1 MSGYLGRMLQAAVGN
16 ELRLH
21 PMAGSI
27 YGERDT
33 SAELSL
39 RPDLGEPLRTEDQD
53 PAQSERT
60 VVSRG
65 LAAPVATT
73 QAAAPAAFFEQ
84 YEPLQPP
91 RRRPEAHRPGA
102 AELSSQ
108 PRADLDAPYGHDPVR
123 AMKSYHE
130 PSDTTPRMRDR
141 SDVDGD
147 APQVRGGLNL
157 QDVPSKAAADRATG
171 VTGEQSVTV
180 ARDRNATPT
189 LGELTPRDAAPT
201 VASAVQAWPAAR
213 HQTIPR
219 HQAAHPRRTEEPE
232 VQVHI
237 GRIEVLA
244 VQPPAPTVPA
254 PRRERTTS
262 LADYLAGRNGRGR

>member
-1 MSGYLGRMLQAAVGN
+1 MSGYLGRMLQAAVGS

-33 SAELSL
+33 SAEQSL

-73 QAAAPAAFFEQ
+73 QAAAPVAFFEQ

-91 RRRPEAHRPGA
+91 RRRPEAHRPGV

-108 PRADLDAPYGHDPVR
+108 PRADLDAPHGRDPVR

-141 SDVDGD
+141 SDADGD
-147 APQVRGGLNL
+147 ATQVRGGLNL
-157 QDVPSKAAADRATG
+157 QDMPSKAAADRATG
-171 VTGEQSVTV
+171 ERSVTV
-180 ARDRNATPT
+180 ARDWNATPAQ
-189 LGELTPRDAAPT
+189 GELAPRNAAPT
-201 VASAVQAWPAAR
+201 VASDVQAWPAAR

-219 HQAAHPRRTEEPE
+219 HEAARHRRTEESE

-244 VQPPAPTVPA
+244 VQPPAPAAPA

-262 LADYLAGRNGRGR
+262 LVDYLAGRNGRGR